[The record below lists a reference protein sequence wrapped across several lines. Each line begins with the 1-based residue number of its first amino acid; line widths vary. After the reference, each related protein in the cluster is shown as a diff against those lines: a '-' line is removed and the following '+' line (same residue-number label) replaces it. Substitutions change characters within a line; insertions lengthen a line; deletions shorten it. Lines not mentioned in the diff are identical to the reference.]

1 MVIEM
6 LPALVT
12 AIRAAAMA
20 NDNAPPVAPAGLS
33 EVAELAEPAAP
44 PIALAE
50 SPCGAPLVRALRRRP
65 GARYATAGNVIL
77 PLAFAER
84 MPGWRA
90 QSAPRR

>member
-12 AIRAAAMA
+12 AIRAAAIA
-20 NDNAPPVAPAGLS
+20 NEIAPPPEASSSETPQAPELQAG
-33 EVAELAEPAAP
+33 P
-44 PIALAE
+44 
-50 SPCGAPLVRALRRRP
+50 PLVRALRRRP
-65 GARYATAGNVIL
+65 GLRYATAGNVIL

-90 QSAPRR
+90 RAAPRA

>member
-6 LPALVT
+6 LPALVM

-20 NDNAPPVAPAGLS
+20 NDNASPVEARDA
-33 EVAELAEPAAP
+33 AAP
-44 PIALAE
+44 PPPAAAPGSSE
-50 SPCGAPLVRALRRRP
+50 PAPGPPLVRALRRCP
-65 GARYATAGNVIL
+65 GASYASAGNVIL

-90 QSAPRR
+90 RAAPRR

>member
-6 LPALVT
+6 LPALIT

-20 NDNAPPVAPAGLS
+20 NDNAASVDRGESPAPAP
-33 EVAELAEPAAP
+33 AEALGSPEQRP
-44 PIALAE
+44 PG
-50 SPCGAPLVRALRRRP
+50 PPLVRALRRRP
-65 GARYATAGNVIL
+65 GTSYARAGNVIL

-90 QSAPRR
+90 LAAPRR

>member
-6 LPALVT
+6 LPALIT
-12 AIRAAAMA
+12 AIRAAAIA
-20 NDNAPPVAPAGLS
+20 NDNELASPTSAESREPAETPEPPAG
-33 EVAELAEPAAP
+33 P
-44 PIALAE
+44 
-50 SPCGAPLVRALRRRP
+50 PLVRALRRRP

-90 QSAPRR
+90 RSAPRP

>member
-6 LPALVT
+6 LPALIT
-12 AIRAAAMA
+12 AIRAAAIA
-20 NDNAPPVAPAGLS
+20 NDNAPPAEAREAP
-33 EVAELAEPAAP
+33 EPAAP
-44 PIALAE
+44 PAAPGEPIQSEIAPL
-50 SPCGAPLVRALRRRP
+50 PLVRALRRRP

-90 QSAPRR
+90 RAAPGQ

>member
-12 AIRAAAMA
+12 AIRAAAIA
-20 NDNAPPVAPAGLS
+20 NEIAPPPAESAADG
-33 EVAELAEPAAP
+33 AAAP
-44 PIALAE
+44 PASE
-50 SPCGAPLVRALRRRP
+50 PPPGPPLVRALRRRP
-65 GARYATAGNVIL
+65 GLRYATAGNVIL

>member
-20 NDNAPPVAPAGLS
+20 NDNAPPVAPAELS
-33 EVAELAEPAAP
+33 EPAAP